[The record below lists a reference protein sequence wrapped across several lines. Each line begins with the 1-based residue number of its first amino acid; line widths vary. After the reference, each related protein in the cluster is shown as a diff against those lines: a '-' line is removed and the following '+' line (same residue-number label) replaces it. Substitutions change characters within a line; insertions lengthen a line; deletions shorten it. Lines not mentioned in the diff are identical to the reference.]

1 MDLVIDKEYDKNGN
15 EIARDYRVKDFPE
28 LSEFL
33 SELLEKFNKK
43 AMQSPWKKIKNMV
56 QWR

>member
-43 AMQSPWKKIKNMV
+43 AMQSP
-56 QWR
+56 